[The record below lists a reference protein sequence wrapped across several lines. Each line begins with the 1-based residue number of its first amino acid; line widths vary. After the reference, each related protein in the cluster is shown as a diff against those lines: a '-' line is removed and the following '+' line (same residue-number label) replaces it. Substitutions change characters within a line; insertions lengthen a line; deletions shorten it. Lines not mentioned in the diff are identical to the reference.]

1 MNNKE
6 IMADYSADYPLFTM
20 RNSQM
25 VTRKEAIELTN
36 ALRALIIPAFFSNE
50 LTYEKTKIFIA
61 ELIDK
66 AYRYQGQ
73 RSDPFISDKLLAK
86 IPLIADALSKDL
98 EFFFISDPACRYKEE
113 ILLSYPGFYAIL
125 IYRIAHEMYL
135 LDIPY
140 LPRMISEVAHSA
152 TGIDINLGAKIG
164 ESFFIDHGTGIVI
177 GETTIIGKRVKIY
190 QGVTLGA
197 LSVKDGRKLADVKRH
212 PTIEDNVTIYS
223 NASILGGDV
232 VIGANSIIGGNT
244 FITRSIPSDSIVLT
258 KPGDLVIKPLK

>member
-6 IMADYSADYPLFTM
+6 KLDKYLSDHPLFGV
-20 RNSQM
+20 RDSQM
-25 VTRKEAIELTN
+25 VTRKEAIDLTN
-36 ALRALIIPAFFSNE
+36 ALRSLIIPAFFGTDM
-50 LTYEKTKIFIA
+50 TYEGIRSFA
-61 ELIDK
+61 DQLIHK
-66 AYRYQGQ
+66 AYCYQ
-73 RSDPFISDKLLAK
+73 RTDYDRDTVDKLFAK
-86 IPLIADALSKDL
+86 MPEIADTLSKDL
-98 EFFFISDPACRYKEE
+98 EFFFISDPACRHKEE

-125 IYRIAHEMYL
+125 IYRIAHEMYVL
-135 LDIPY
+135 NIPY
-140 LPRMISEVAHSA
+140 LPRMISEIAHSA
-152 TGIDINLGAKIG
+152 TGIDINPGAVIA

-177 GETTIIGKRVKIY
+177 GETTKIGKKVKIY

-197 LSVKDGRKLADVKRH
+197 LSVKDGRQLADIKRH

-244 FITRSIPSDSIVLT
+244 FITKSIPADSVVLA